1 MRCGFDSTVYGRD
14 DEIRSALRTLVRRR
28 KNHPC
33 LIGEPGVGKTAIA
46 EGMAQIIVHETTC
59 PPRLKG
65 YRIVSLELASLVA
78 GTKYRGDFEERIQ
91 NIIAEVTNEKTAP
104 TILFIDEVHQ
114 LVGAG
119 SAGEGEAMDAANLLK
134 PVMAR
139 GELQI
144 IGATTISEY
153 RKYIEKDAA
162 LERRFQPLTIKEP
175 TVEQTLLILKAIVSK
190 YENHH
195 GLKYTQEALETAAK
209 MSERY
214 INDRFLPDKAID
226 LLDEAGALVHMDFTM
241 DDDRL
246 GDGAYA
252 DHDTNLQTPT
262 VTEHSVAQVVSEWTS
277 IPLGKLESDEM
288 QRLLFLED
296 ELTVRVKG
304 QQKAVGAVARAVRRA
319 RSGLRDPKRPIAS
332 FMFCGPTGT
341 GKVSIRYPL
350 VLDNISLIVSAH
362 TAPNARRNFAKPSR
376 RHTLDRRRIWS
387 GSTCRNIWRST
398 VLVD

>member
-1 MRCGFDSTVYGRD
+1 MRANSLTSWVHLLYVVNMFSWHFWRIGR
-14 DEIRSALRTLVRRR
+14 
-28 KNHPC
+28 
-33 LIGEPGVGKTAIA
+33 
-46 EGMAQIIVHETTC
+46 
-59 PPRLKG
+59 
-65 YRIVSLELASLVA
+65 LAV
-78 GTKYRGDFEERIQ
+78 
-91 NIIAEVTNEKTAP
+91 
-104 TILFIDEVHQ
+104 
-114 LVGAG
+114 
-119 SAGEGEAMDAANLLK
+119 
-134 PVMAR
+134 
-139 GELQI
+139 
-144 IGATTISEY
+144 
-153 RKYIEKDAA
+153 
-162 LERRFQPLTIKEP
+162 ERRFQPLTIKEP

-195 GLKYTQEALETAAK
+195 GVNCTQEALEAAAK

-246 GDGAYA
+246 GDDAYA

-262 VTEHSVAQVVSEWTS
+262 VTEHSGAQVVSEWTS

-304 QQKAVGAVARAVRRA
+304 QQKAVGAVATAVRRA

-332 FMFCGPTGT
+332 FMFCGPTET
-341 GKVSIRYPL
+341 GKVSSRYPL
-350 VLDNISLIVSAH
+350 VLDTDFPYRKRSQYRQ
-362 TAPNARRNFAKPSR
+362 PNARRNFAKPSR
-376 RHTLDRRRIWS
+376 RHTLDRRRIWP

-398 VLVD
+398 VSAD